1 MSEEHGSEVE
11 IDPNIDLVD
20 TGSKNK
26 IKVAAMLQ
34 LQPQKVA
41 TTPKQRYFNP
51 LLEISL
57 GLMQHLRWSSRTSKK
72 ILEFE
77 MSWIFQETA
86 IFHLWAKTMSLLN
99 PFSPGIL

>member
-11 IDPNIDLVD
+11 IDPNIDLAD

-57 GLMQHLRWSSRTSKK
+57 GLMQHLRWSSRTAKK
-72 ILEFE
+72 ILEFALFCLFVLE
-77 MSWIFQETA
+77 MS
-86 IFHLWAKTMSLLN
+86 
-99 PFSPGIL
+99 